1 MPKGLHR
8 LIRLHQ
14 YRVDEKR
21 RSLGKLLGEAALLEE
36 KSKNL
41 EHEIIAEQEIANL
54 APDSVGMFYGHYATA
69 AVKKREKI
77 ALEIDG
83 FAKSIAVAQ
92 EEMREEY
99 KDMKVFVITQE
110 SHDRTVALETIKEE
124 QAILDELGQ
133 EAYRRRSQAKNF
145 WVK

>member
-1 MPKGLHR
+1 MAKGLHR

-69 AVKKREKI
+69 AVKKREQI